1 MKTKNNQ
8 ISFIQIFQS
17 FYKLD
22 TFTKSISTNKLL
34 LANLIFLILIFFI
47 TFIKTT
53 LTYQYQSMSSVFFI
67 VFIGA
72 PIFFLIIFSFMYLFL
87 SAFEKLKKKFLQ
99 SYLTYLFL
107 TLGFVFIGN
116 TINLIKTL
124 SENSFIIAITSTLMI
139 VSAIYYIVNSTI
151 NLKNLFNVSWQ
162 RVLFVEIITYTL
174 LAVTLLTQYLIY
186 LIGIVKGN

>member
-1 MKTKNNQ
+1 
-8 ISFIQIFQS
+8 
-17 FYKLD
+17 
-22 TFTKSISTNKLL
+22 
-34 LANLIFLILIFFI
+34 
-47 TFIKTT
+47 
-53 LTYQYQSMSSVFFI
+53 MSSVFFI